1 MLELL
6 RTEVRILLSSKC
18 LSPISFLLAIRI
30 CVGSIL
36 TVYHRHYGPCSA
48 AATILEFE
56 TLFSLK
62 QSEVHLL
69 FTFENYYIQNIYTR
83 FSVETLLNLFRSPK
97 ESTNISVILNS
108 YASETPTS
116 YSNRDKNSI

>member
-1 MLELL
+1 M
-6 RTEVRILLSSKC
+6 SSKC
-18 LSPISFLLAIRI
+18 LSPISFLRAIRI
-30 CVGSIL
+30 FVGSIL
-36 TVYHRHYGPCSA
+36 TVYRRHYSPYSA
-48 AATILEFE
+48 AVTILEFE

-83 FSVETLLNLFRSPK
+83 FSVETLLNLFRSAK
-97 ESTNISVILNS
+97 ESTNVSVILNS
-108 YASETPTS
+108 HASETPTS